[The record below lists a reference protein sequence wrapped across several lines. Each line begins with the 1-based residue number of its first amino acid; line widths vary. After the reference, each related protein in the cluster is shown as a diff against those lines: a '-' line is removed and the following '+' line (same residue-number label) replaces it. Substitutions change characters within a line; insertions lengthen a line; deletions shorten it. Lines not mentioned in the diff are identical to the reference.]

1 VTRPPSSGKPGARA
15 ALAASERR
23 FRTLVEHSS
32 DAILLLDAA
41 GTVLYASQ
49 SLHRVLGYEPEE
61 RIGRSVF
68 ELVHPDDVSRVQQVF
83 AATLQHPGEVYTAE
97 VRARHR
103 DGSWR
108 HIDGLGVNRL
118 DDPAV
123 RAVVVNLR
131 DVTERRA
138 AEAAL
143 ARSEARTREL
153 VGSALDAVITMD
165 HAGRVVEWNPAAERM
180 FGYARAE
187 AVGRPLAE
195 LVIPPALRERH
206 RTGLARYLATGEG
219 PILGRRLE
227 LTGVR
232 ADGREF
238 PVELSVT
245 RVGAT
250 EPPEFTAFVRDITER
265 RHAERVQ
272 SATYRI
278 AEAALAASDLQ
289 DLFRSIHETVAELMP
304 AENFYLALYDPVA
317 DLVSFPY
324 FRDERD
330 VPEPPRPPGRGLTEY
345 VLRSGQAVLATQEY
359 FDELVARGEV
369 ELIGA
374 PSLDWLGVP
383 LRGREGTIGVLVVQS
398 YTEGVRYGPE
408 EQRLLEFVSA
418 QAAQAIERKR
428 AEAERAA
435 SEVKYRLLFEANPEA
450 MWVYDAETFRFL
462 AVNEAA
468 VRRYGHSR
476 TELLAMTVKD
486 IRLPADHV
494 RIEAALR
501 AATDQPAR
509 FEGVRHRRRDG
520 TEIET
525 ELLVH
530 AIEFEGRPGR
540 LVLTRDVTR
549 QRRLEEELRQA
560 QRIEAVGRLAGG
572 VAHDFNNLLT
582 AILGYTQLVLR
593 EMGPDD
599 ANRADVEEI
608 KRAGDR
614 AAALT
619 QQLLA
624 FSRRQVLQPRVIDV
638 NALVADMEKML
649 RRLIGEDI
657 DLVADLGHE
666 VGRVR
671 ADAGQLEQVIL
682 NLALNA
688 RDAMPR
694 GGRLTIETAD
704 VELAE
709 HAVAGVPIA
718 PGRYVQLRVSDTGV
732 GMDAATRARVFEPFF
747 TTKATGRGT
756 GLGLATVYGI
766 VKQSDG
772 YIVADS
778 EPDRGT
784 TFAVYLPRIGD
795 LPAPAPQRPLPEA
808 RGTET
813 VLLVEDEDA
822 VRSLAR
828 RTLETMGY
836 RVLEASGGPEALA
849 LTRRH
854 AGPIDLL
861 LTDVVMPEMS
871 GSALA
876 EQLVAARPGL
886 PVLFMTGYTD
896 DAVLR
901 HGVSEA
907 GVALLQKPFE
917 PQGLALKV
925 RAVLDGA
932 AARREA

>member
-1 VTRPPSSGKPGARA
+1 MKPPPAPQDAAAQA
-15 ALAASERR
+15 ALAASERH
-23 FRTLVEHSS
+23 FRALVEHGT
-32 DAILLLDAA
+32 DAILLLDAE
-41 GTVLYASQ
+41 GTTLYVSQ
-49 SLHRVLGYEPEE
+49 SFRRLLGYAPEE

-68 ELVHPDDVSRVQQVF
+68 ELVHPDDVARLQQVF
-83 AATLQHPGEVYTAE
+83 GALARHPGEVRDAE

-103 DGSWR
+103 DGGWR

-123 RAVVVNLR
+123 GAIVVSLR
-131 DVTERRA
+131 DMTERRL

-153 VGSALDAVITMD
+153 LASALDAVITMD
-165 HAGRVVEWNPAAERM
+165 HEGRVVEWNPAAERM
-180 FGYARAE
+180 FGFTRAD
-187 AVGRPLAE
+187 AVGRPLTE
-195 LVIPPALRERH
+195 LIIPPALRERH
-206 RTGLARYLATGEG
+206 RAGLAHYLATGEG

-232 ADGREF
+232 RDGAEF
-238 PVELSVT
+238 PVELAVS
-245 RVGAT
+245 RVGVAH
-250 EPPEFTAFVRDITER
+250 PPEFTAFVRDITER
-265 RHAERVQ
+265 RHAELVQ
-272 SATYRI
+272 NATYRI
-278 AEAALAASDLQ
+278 SEAALAASDLPA
-289 DLFRSIHETVAELMP
+289 LFGSIHETVGELMP
-304 AENFYLALYDPVA
+304 AENFYLALYDAAA

-330 VPEPPRPPGRGLTEY
+330 APEAPRPPGRGLTEY
-345 VLRSGQAVLATQEY
+345 VLRSGRPLLATPEY

-369 ELIGA
+369 ELVGE

-383 LRGREGTIGVLVVQS
+383 LRGREGTIGALVVQS
-398 YTEGVRYGPE
+398 YTERVRYGLE

-418 QAAQAIERKR
+418 QAAQAIERRR

-435 SEVKYRLLFEANPEA
+435 SEAKYRLLFEANPEA
-450 MWVYDAETFRFL
+450 MWVYDAETLRFL

-468 VRRYGHSR
+468 VRRFGHTR
-476 TELLAMTVKD
+476 AELLAMTVRD
-486 IRLPADHV
+486 VHLPADHT

-501 AATDQPAR
+501 DSGDGPAR
-509 FEGVRHRRRDG
+509 FEGVRLHRRDG
-520 TEIET
+520 TELET

-530 AIEFEGRPGR
+530 SVEFEGRPGR

-549 QRRLEEELRQA
+549 QRRLEDELRQA
-560 QRIEAVGRLAGG
+560 QRIESVGRLAGG

-582 AILGYTQLVLR
+582 AILGYTQLLLR
-593 EMGPDD
+593 EMTPGDP
-599 ANRADVEEI
+599 NRADVEEI
-608 KRAGDR
+608 KKAGER
-614 AAALT
+614 AAGLT

-624 FSRRQVLQPRVIDV
+624 FSRRQVLQPTVIDV
-638 NALVADMEKML
+638 NSLVEDMEKML

-657 DLVADLGHE
+657 ALVAVLGE
-666 VGRVR
+666 GTGRVR

-688 RDAMPR
+688 RDAMPQ
-694 GGRLTIETAD
+694 GGRLTIETTD
-704 VELAE
+704 LELAE
-709 HAVAGVPIA
+709 YAVAGVPIA
-718 PGRYVQLRVSDTGV
+718 PGSYVRLKVSDTGV
-732 GMDAATRARVFEPFF
+732 GMDPATRARVFEPFF

-778 EPDRGT
+778 APGEGT
-784 TFAVYLPRIGD
+784 TFTVYLPRIDD
-795 LPAPAPQRPLPEA
+795 LAAATHPSRTVPEA
-808 RGTET
+808 RGSET
-813 VLLVEDEDA
+813 ILLVEDEDA
-822 VRSLAR
+822 VRKLAR
-828 RTLETMGY
+828 RTLEMMGY
-836 RVLEASGGPEALA
+836 HVLEASGGPAAVA
-849 LTRRH
+849 LTRDH
-854 AGPIDLL
+854 TGGIDLL
-861 LTDVVMPEMS
+861 VTDVVMPEMS

-876 EQLVAARPGL
+876 EQLQAERPGL

-925 RAVLDGA
+925 RETLDSA
-932 AARREA
+932 AARR